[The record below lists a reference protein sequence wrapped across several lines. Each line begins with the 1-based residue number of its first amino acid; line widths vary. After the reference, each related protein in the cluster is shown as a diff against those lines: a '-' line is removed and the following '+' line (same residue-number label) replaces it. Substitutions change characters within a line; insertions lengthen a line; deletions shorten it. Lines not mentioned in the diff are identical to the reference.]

1 MERELFDF
9 LLDQLCDI
17 MIYLSHLVIDLFVFD
32 CAIWFNRLWMLTL
45 DIFRHR
51 LNFFL
56 WRTFIFGLP
65 SMSRIDNLL

>member
-32 CAIWFNRLWMLTL
+32 CAIWLNRLWMLTL

-51 LNFFL
+51 FNFFL
-56 WRTFIFGLP
+56 WRTFIFSLP
-65 SMSRIDNLL
+65 SKSRIDNLL

>member
-9 LLDQLCDI
+9 LFDQLCDI

-32 CAIWFNRLWMLTL
+32 CASWFNRLWMLTL

-56 WRTFIFGLP
+56 WLTLIFGLP